1 MSDPTPYLFDT
12 ALMSRQ
18 MLGGGTLKKMAFAPG
33 ILIRDIYRGGAGFV
47 AGTVKERPKG
57 APEGSEVPV
66 WRRVRLYDER
76 SGNCLGETWSDITT
90 GVYRF
95 DCIDMGRIYTVLSYD
110 HNGNFVAVAASG
122 LVPERMQP

>member
-1 MSDPTPYLFDT
+1 MSAPLLLGPTLLPARL
-12 ALMSRQ
+12 
-18 MLGGGTLKKMAFAPG
+18 LGGGALQKMAFAPG
-33 ILIRDIYRGGAGFV
+33 ILTRDIYRGGAGFV

-76 SGNCLGETWSDITT
+76 RGACIAETWSDATT
-90 GVYRF
+90 GAYRF

-110 HNGNFVAVAASG
+110 HNGQFVAVAANG
-122 LVPERMQP
+122 LVPERMQS

>member
-1 MSDPTPYLFDT
+1 MSAPLLLGPSLLP
-12 ALMSRQ
+12 ARL
-18 MLGGGTLKKMAFAPG
+18 LGGGALQKMAFAPG
-33 ILIRDIYRGGAGFV
+33 ILTRDINRGGAGFV

-76 SGNCLGETWSDITT
+76 RGACIAETWSDATT
-90 GVYRF
+90 GAYRF

-110 HNGNFVAVAASG
+110 HNGQFVAVAASG
-122 LVPERMQP
+122 LIPERM

>member
-1 MSDPTPYLFDT
+1 MSAPLLLGPSLLP
-12 ALMSRQ
+12 ARL
-18 MLGGGTLKKMAFAPG
+18 LGGGALQKMAFAPG

-76 SGNCLGETWSDITT
+76 RGACIAETWSDATT
-90 GVYRF
+90 GAYRF

-110 HNGNFVAVAASG
+110 HNGQFVAVAANG

>member
-76 SGNCLGETWSDITT
+76 WGACMAETWSDATT

-95 DCIDMGRIYTVLSYD
+95 ECVDMWRIYTVLSYD
-110 HNGNFVAVAASG
+110 HNGVFSAEVANG
-122 LVPERMQP
+122 LVPERMQS

>member
-1 MSDPTPYLFDT
+1 MSAPLLLGPTLLPARL
-12 ALMSRQ
+12 
-18 MLGGGTLKKMAFAPG
+18 LGGGALQKMAFAPG

-76 SGNCLGETWSDITT
+76 RGACIAETWSDATT
-90 GVYRF
+90 GAYRF

-110 HNGNFVAVAASG
+110 HNGQFVAVAASG

>member
-1 MSDPTPYLFDT
+1 MSAPLLLGPSLLP
-12 ALMSRQ
+12 ARL
-18 MLGGGTLKKMAFAPG
+18 LGGGALQKMAFAPG
-33 ILIRDIYRGGAGFV
+33 ILIRDIYCGGAGFV

-76 SGNCLGETWSDITT
+76 RGACIAETWSDATT
-90 GVYRF
+90 GAYRF

-110 HNGNFVAVAASG
+110 HNGQFVAVAANG
-122 LVPERMQP
+122 LVPERMQS

>member
-1 MSDPTPYLFDT
+1 MSTPLLLGPSLLP
-12 ALMSRQ
+12 ARLQ
-18 MLGGGTLKKMAFAPG
+18 GGGALQKMAFAPG
-33 ILIRDIYRGGAGFV
+33 ILTRDIYRGGAGFV

-76 SGNCLGETWSDITT
+76 SGNCLGETWSDATT
-90 GVYRF
+90 GAYRF

-110 HNGNFVAVAASG
+110 HNGQFVAVAASG
-122 LVPERMQP
+122 LVPERMQS

>member
-1 MSDPTPYLFDT
+1 MSAPLLLGPTLLPARL
-12 ALMSRQ
+12 Q
-18 MLGGGTLKKMAFAPG
+18 GGGALQKMAFAPG

-76 SGNCLGETWSDITT
+76 QGACIAETWSNATT
-90 GVYRF
+90 GAYRF

-110 HNGNFVAVAASG
+110 HNGQFVAVAANG
-122 LVPERMQP
+122 LVPERMQS

>member
-1 MSDPTPYLFDT
+1 MSAPLLLGPSLLP
-12 ALMSRQ
+12 ARL
-18 MLGGGTLKKMAFAPG
+18 LGGGALQKMAFAPG

-76 SGNCLGETWSDITT
+76 RGACIAETWSDATT
-90 GVYRF
+90 GAYRF

-110 HNGNFVAVAASG
+110 HNGQFVAVAASG

>member
-1 MSDPTPYLFDT
+1 MSAPLLLGPTLLPARL
-12 ALMSRQ
+12 
-18 MLGGGTLKKMAFAPG
+18 LGGGALQKMAFAPG

-76 SGNCLGETWSDITT
+76 RGACIAETWSDATT
-90 GVYRF
+90 GAYSF
-95 DCIDMGRIYTVLSYD
+95 EYIDMQRIYTVLSYD
-110 HNGNFVAVAASG
+110 HNGVFSAEVANG
-122 LVPERMQP
+122 LVPERMQS

>member
-1 MSDPTPYLFDT
+1 MSAPLLLGPSLLP
-12 ALMSRQ
+12 ARL
-18 MLGGGTLKKMAFAPG
+18 LGGGALQKMAFAPG
-33 ILIRDIYRGGAGFV
+33 ILIRDINRGGAGFV
-47 AGTVKERPKG
+47 AGTVKERAKN

-76 SGNCLGETWSDITT
+76 QGACIAETWSDATT
-90 GVYRF
+90 GAYRF

-110 HNGNFVAVAASG
+110 HNGQFVAVAASG

>member
-1 MSDPTPYLFDT
+1 MSAPLLLGPSLLPARLLDGG
-12 ALMSRQ
+12 ALQ
-18 MLGGGTLKKMAFAPG
+18 KMAFAPG
-33 ILIRDIYRGGAGFV
+33 ILIRDIYCGGAGFV

-76 SGNCLGETWSDITT
+76 RGACIAETWSDATT

-95 DCIDMGRIYTVLSYD
+95 EYVDMERIYTVLSYD
-110 HNGNFVAVAASG
+110 HNGVFSAEVANG
-122 LVPERMQP
+122 LVPERMQS

>member
-1 MSDPTPYLFDT
+1 MSAPLLLGPSLLP
-12 ALMSRQ
+12 ARL
-18 MLGGGTLKKMAFAPG
+18 LGGGALQKMAFAPG
-33 ILIRDIYRGGAGFV
+33 ILIRDIYCGGAGFV

-76 SGNCLGETWSDITT
+76 RGACIAETWSDATT
-90 GVYRF
+90 GAYRF

-110 HNGNFVAVAASG
+110 HNGVFSAEVANG
-122 LVPERMQP
+122 LVPERMQS

>member
-1 MSDPTPYLFDT
+1 MSAPLLLGPSLLPARLLDGG
-12 ALMSRQ
+12 ALQ
-18 MLGGGTLKKMAFAPG
+18 KMAFAPG
-33 ILIRDIYRGGAGFV
+33 ILIRDIYCGGAGFV

-76 SGNCLGETWSDITT
+76 RGACIAETWSDATT
-90 GVYRF
+90 GAYRF

-110 HNGNFVAVAASG
+110 HNGQFVAVAANG
-122 LVPERMQP
+122 LVPERMQS

>member
-1 MSDPTPYLFDT
+1 MSDVVF
-12 ALMSRQ
+12 
-18 MLGGGTLKKMAFAPG
+18 GGP
-33 ILIRDIYRGGAGFV
+33 LIQSVDVLRAGGGFV

-76 SGNCLGETWSDITT
+76 QGTCIAETWSDATT
-90 GVYRF
+90 GAYRF

-110 HNGNFVAVAASG
+110 HNGQFVAVAANG
-122 LVPERMQP
+122 LVPERMQS

>member
-1 MSDPTPYLFDT
+1 MSTPLLLGPSLLP
-12 ALMSRQ
+12 ARLQ
-18 MLGGGTLKKMAFAPG
+18 GGGALQKMAFAPG
-33 ILIRDIYRGGAGFV
+33 ILTRDIYRGGAGFV

-66 WRRVRLYDER
+66 RRRVRLYDER

-95 DCIDMGRIYTVLSYD
+95 EYVDMERIYTVLSYD
-110 HNGNFVAVAASG
+110 HNGVFSAEVANG
-122 LVPERMQP
+122 LVPERMQS

>member
-1 MSDPTPYLFDT
+1 MSAPLLLGPSLLPARLLDGG
-12 ALMSRQ
+12 ALQ
-18 MLGGGTLKKMAFAPG
+18 KMAFAPG
-33 ILIRDIYRGGAGFV
+33 ILIRDIYCGGAGFV

-76 SGNCLGETWSDITT
+76 RGACIAETWSDATT
-90 GVYRF
+90 GAYRF

-110 HNGNFVAVAASG
+110 HNGVFSAEVANG
-122 LVPERMQP
+122 LVPERMQS

>member
-1 MSDPTPYLFDT
+1 MSDPTPYLFDDV
-12 ALMSRQ
+12 LMPRQ

-47 AGTVKERPKG
+47 AGTVKERPNG

-76 SGNCLGETWSDITT
+76 QGSCVGETWSDATT

-95 DCIDMGRIYTVLSYD
+95 EYVDMERIYTVLSYD
-110 HNGNFVAVAASG
+110 HNGVFSAEVANG
-122 LVPERMQP
+122 LVPERMQS

>member
-1 MSDPTPYLFDT
+1 MSTPLLLGPSLLP
-12 ALMSRQ
+12 ARRQ
-18 MLGGGTLKKMAFAPG
+18 GGGALQKMAFAPG
-33 ILIRDIYRGGAGFV
+33 ILIRDIHRGGAGFV

-76 SGNCLGETWSDITT
+76 RGSCFAETWSDATT
-90 GVYRF
+90 GAYRF

-110 HNGNFVAVAASG
+110 HNGQFVAVAANG
-122 LVPERMQP
+122 LVPERMQS

>member
-1 MSDPTPYLFDT
+1 MSAPLLLGPSLLP
-12 ALMSRQ
+12 ARL
-18 MLGGGTLKKMAFAPG
+18 LGGGALQKMAFAPG
-33 ILIRDIYRGGAGFV
+33 ILIRDIYCGGAGFV

-76 SGNCLGETWSDITT
+76 RGACIAETWSDATT
-90 GVYRF
+90 GAYRF
-95 DCIDMGRIYTVLSYD
+95 DCIDMERIYTVLSYD
-110 HNGNFVAVAASG
+110 HNGVFSAEVANG

>member
-1 MSDPTPYLFDT
+1 MSTPLLLGPSLLP
-12 ALMSRQ
+12 ARLQ
-18 MLGGGTLKKMAFAPG
+18 GGGALQKMAFAPG

-76 SGNCLGETWSDITT
+76 QGACMAETWSDATT
-90 GVYRF
+90 GAYRF

-110 HNGNFVAVAASG
+110 HNGQFVAVAANG
-122 LVPERMQP
+122 LVPERMQS